1 MEGVA
6 KAPLCVQR
14 QQLHQE
20 FSIEK
25 VIRHRTI
32 SLLFS
37 KCPGLE
43 EHINDESQKAV
54 VEVPRALGQEGEE
67 EERRRRRGRDERGG
81 VRWA

>member
-1 MEGVA
+1 
-6 KAPLCVQR
+6 
-14 QQLHQE
+14 
-20 FSIEK
+20 
-25 VIRHRTI
+25 
-32 SLLFS
+32 LLFS

>member
-1 MEGVA
+1 M
-6 KAPLCVQR
+6 
-14 QQLHQE
+14 
-20 FSIEK
+20 
-25 VIRHRTI
+25 
-32 SLLFS
+32 FS

-43 EHINDESQKAV
+43 DRIKGESEKET